1 MIFKRIYL
9 YIKVNN
15 PSKME
20 QLRIVER
27 NKTNLEIKS
36 IKTSI
41 TRSKATID
49 RFRSQE
55 KSSFNDAQIVKL
67 STKILADEE
76 KLKSLD
82 EIIIKLGSNEY
93 DSYLNEQK
101 ESTDIVNRKQAEL
114 GARKVKEKYQKK
126 VDEKEKI
133 DNYYQSQRGTGGV
146 SENSL
151 KKETEKFYKN
161 FLTVPDNMNGNLNKM
176 PNNKGFIW
184 RGVWCFGKLPMKNK
198 GQIIFSEKKGHL
210 YHEIEITDTHKTT
223 YEKVGK
229 NNRKFLFKEER
240 KVLH

>member
-1 MIFKRIYL
+1 
-9 YIKVNN
+9 
-15 PSKME
+15 ME

-133 DNYYQSQRGTGGV
+133 DNYYQSQRGPV
-146 SENSL
+146 E
-151 KKETEKFYKN
+151 
-161 FLTVPDNMNGNLNKM
+161 
-176 PNNKGFIW
+176 
-184 RGVWCFGKLPMKNK
+184 
-198 GQIIFSEKKGHL
+198 
-210 YHEIEITDTHKTT
+210 
-223 YEKVGK
+223 
-229 NNRKFLFKEER
+229 
-240 KVLH
+240 